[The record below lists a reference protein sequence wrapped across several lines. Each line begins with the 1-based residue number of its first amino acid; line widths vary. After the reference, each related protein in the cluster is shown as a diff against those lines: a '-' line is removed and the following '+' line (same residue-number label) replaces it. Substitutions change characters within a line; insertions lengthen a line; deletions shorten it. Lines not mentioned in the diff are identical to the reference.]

1 MNFKT
6 MYLISR
12 EKYNALNRRLLGDD
26 SENKRVAPL
35 VEKDG
40 MSGSIPNSEIVDNS
54 IQDKRSVT
62 SEKTV
67 VQRKDQRLDI
77 EGGGKVS
84 FEKQFLGLSQD

>member
-35 VEKDG
+35 VEKG
-40 MSGSIPNSEIVDNS
+40 EMSGSVPNSEIVLTLYR
-54 IQDKRSVT
+54 IKRVLLVKKRSY
-62 SEKTV
+62 K
-67 VQRKDQRLDI
+67 RKI
-77 EGGGKVS
+77 KGWISKEGKN
-84 FEKQFLGLSQD
+84 LI